1 MYHAGFRYFRMSH
14 PYSDILSWID
24 SQHQQMILLV
34 TRWAEINSGTGNV
47 DGPVAHGQ

>member
-1 MYHAGFRYFRMSH
+1 MSH

-47 DGPVAHGQ
+47 EGLSAWPMRSAWN